1 MLNIESRIEH
11 LKDFLQNLKLKLK
24 RLIKLEIFR
33 ISASVIL
40 GVFLIFTIAPL
51 FFDNS
56 ALKFQVQQKAAQIFK
71 INLEIKGDIDARFLP
86 TPQIILNEVLIE
98 DFKPE
103 NQNLDSAKIYNLYAE
118 KLIIKFSIFSN
129 LNAVSKIIF
138 ENAALESYF
147 DNEQSKVR
155 ENKLQQKIIALKSGR
170 QDNLVKVGKGVSGK
184 IFNIL
189 DAKKDNIPNIIFKNS
204 EIIFYDFFA
213 RKSEIK
219 NINLN
224 LEINKKSIL
233 ASGNFNSQEIFSE
246 FNFAAKF
253 NKKIGGNSTKFN
265 LKSAIANLEIKGD
278 FLSENKLINGEILQ
292 NNFSGKAKLQIS
304 NLKKFYQTYINSN
317 DFFAKN
323 LQENST
329 AVNISSDVNFEN
341 EELEISNLTVNSSL
355 FDGRGA
361 MIFSKK
367 PNQVLVI
374 DLILNLEN
382 LDLEN
387 LLQKQEKA
395 KQDSQN
401 INLAQIENKLEDKI
415 DKTLN
420 LSNVRKIDFSGEI
433 NIKKIKFLNGEIK
446 DANLYLES
454 AEGKNILIMPLTFN
468 IPGQGFIRLGGVLDN
483 SLNSAKF
490 IGKIDGFGESLGEFF
505 KFIEFY
511 PQNLKIDALGK
522 YALYSNILLTSNYAD
537 FHNFYFKLDKDNS
550 EFLGRLKVNDA
561 YKKLVFDGDFQ
572 ISNFNIDEYFFTSNR
587 NTYLSVGSLLKKLLW
602 LNNIGS
608 SGSFNLNFDKLI
620 YKEEVFKNQITQINF
635 DAGFF
640 EISKIKLDSE
650 NIKLSGSLL
659 ADIRGNNPKFNL
671 EIIGEKFNYE
681 TPETGTFEE
690 KSSQK
695 KRNIFNQIYELPSLE
710 DFSGKVNI
718 AVENLNVD
726 ELALGNFKLAGNL
739 QQGLINNCQA
749 SLQAI
754 NGELDYKGVLGI
766 KLQKTL
772 NGNIVFQSVNLKD
785 FLSKFFKIN
794 NIDGI
799 ANIAASITS
808 IASNK
813 EDFLNNLNLSMKISA
828 NAPSIKGY
836 GINDLVRK
844 MFLAKNYLQEL
855 KNPEAILFNE
865 EITSTFKQ
873 ARASLEMK
881 AGEASKFKI
890 DVSAPA
896 LNGVLSGS
904 FNFKDFA
911 LDSTFNAIFV
921 TGNKKQQ
928 VPINIVSN
936 IKGSNGEFLHS
947 TNIDQVKQYLGIDK
961 KEKPAALL
969 PSQEKAKNLNIEK
982 TLLIP
987 EKQEEVR
994 PQMFQVPL
1002 Q

>member
-11 LKDFLQNLKLKLK
+11 LKDFLQNFKLKLK
-24 RLIKLEIFR
+24 RLAKSEIFR
-33 ISASVIL
+33 ISLAVIL
-40 GVFLIFTIAPL
+40 SVFLIFAITPL

-56 ALKFQVQQKAAQIFK
+56 ALKFQVKQKVVEIFK
-71 INLEIKGDIDARFLP
+71 LNLEIKGGVDVRFLP
-86 TPQIILNEVLIE
+86 APQLVLNEVLIE

-138 ENAALESYF
+138 ENATLESYF

-155 ENKLQQKIIALKSGR
+155 DNKLQQKIISLKSGR

-184 IFNIL
+184 IFNIV
-189 DAKKDNIPNIIFKNS
+189 DAKKSDIPNIIFKNS

-213 RKSEIK
+213 RKNEIK

-224 LEINKKSIL
+224 LKINKKSIL
-233 ASGNFNSQEIFSE
+233 ATGNFNSQEILSE

-253 NKKIGGNSTKFN
+253 NKKIGSNSTNFN
-265 LKSAIANLEIKGD
+265 LKSPIAKLEIKGD

-323 LQENST
+323 LQENSK
-329 AVNISSDVNFEN
+329 AVNISSDINLQN
-341 EELEISNLTVNSSL
+341 QELEISNLTFNSSL
-355 FDGRGA
+355 FDGNGA

-367 PNQVLVI
+367 PSQVLVI

-387 LLQKQEKA
+387 LLQKQERT
-395 KQDSQN
+395 KQDAQN
-401 INLAQIENKLEDKI
+401 ITPQQIQNKLEDKI

-420 LSNVRKIDFSGEI
+420 LSNSRKIDFSGEV

-468 IPGQGFIRLGGVLDN
+468 IPGQGFMRLSGVLDN
-483 SLNSAKF
+483 SLNSSKF
-490 IGKIDGFGESLGEFF
+490 IGKIDGSGENLGEFF

-511 PQNLKIDALGK
+511 PQNLKVEALGK
-522 YALYSNILLTSNYAD
+522 YSFYSNVLLTSNRAD
-537 FHNFYFKLDKDNS
+537 FHNLYFKLGKDNS

-561 YKKLVFDGDFQ
+561 YKKLAFDGDFR
-572 ISNFNIDEYFFTSNR
+572 ISNFNIEEYFFTSSR

-620 YKEEVFKNQITQINF
+620 YKEEVFRNQITQINF

-640 EISKIKLDSE
+640 EIAKIKLDSE
-650 NIKLSGSLL
+650 NIKLSGALL

-681 TPETGTFEE
+681 TPEAGTFEE

-718 AVENLNVD
+718 AVENLNIDDFVFS
-726 ELALGNFKLAGNL
+726 NFKLAGNL

-754 NGELDYKGVLGI
+754 GGELDYKGVLGV

-772 NGNIVFQSVNLKD
+772 NGNVIFQSVNLKD
-785 FLSKFFKIN
+785 FLTKFFKIG
-794 NIDGI
+794 NIDGT

-828 NAPSIKGY
+828 NAPSVEGY

-855 KNPEAILFNE
+855 RNPEAILFNQ

-873 ARASLEMK
+873 ARANLEMK

-904 FNFKDFA
+904 FDFKDLA

-921 TGNKKQQ
+921 TGNKKKQ

-936 IKGSNGEFLHS
+936 IKGSKGEFLHS
-947 TNIDQVKQYLGIDK
+947 SNLDQVKQYLGIDK

-969 PSQEKAKNLNIEK
+969 PAQEKSENLNIEK
-982 TLLIP
+982 TLLMP
-987 EKQEEVR
+987 EKLEEVK